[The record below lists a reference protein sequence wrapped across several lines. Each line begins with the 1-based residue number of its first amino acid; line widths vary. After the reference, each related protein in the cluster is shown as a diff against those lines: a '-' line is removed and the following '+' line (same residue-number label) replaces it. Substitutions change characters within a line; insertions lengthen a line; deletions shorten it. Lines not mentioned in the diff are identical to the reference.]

1 MASASTKKK
10 CDQIHFTDICEENDC
25 IGKQCDKRHPVPCIY
40 FEKFGQCK
48 FGSYCAYKH
57 SIKTEEENTKA
68 KIEELTKE
76 ISELKTKNKELME
89 MLENLEQ
96 SNNEN
101 VTIRKKKKTGKTKT
115 EKQEGKTLDDIIRE
129 NSGVYCEDCEF
140 RGKSLKDLKKHKTT
154 AHTKVIE
161 TQTEKL
167 KPERHTLSVYVPMR
181 YDGRYVSQSRNWYK
195 DNLGYLEEVL
205 SVESVWIHGTSLHY
219 NAGEFEKADIEI
231 ITEEPWT
238 ELWKSETS
246 RKEILRKV
254 QIEETN
260 TKPERLTDIAK
271 LNYKESK
278 ELLEVHC

>member
-1 MASASTKKK
+1 MRSKYGFCKYGEK

-25 IGKQCDKRHPVPCIY
+25 NGKQCDKRHPVPCIY

-48 FGSYCAYKH
+48 FGSYCTYKH

-68 KIEELTKE
+68 TIEKLTKD
-76 ISELKTKNKELME
+76 ISDLKARNKELVE
-89 MLENLEQ
+89 MLENLNHPKTE
-96 SNNEN
+96 NEN
-101 VTIRKKKKTGKTKT
+101 VTIRKKNKTGKGKT
-115 EKQEGKTLDDIIRE
+115 DKQEGKTLEDIIRE
-129 NSGVYCEDCEF
+129 NSGVFCEHCEF
-140 RGKSLKDLKKHKTT
+140 RGKSLKDLKKHKAA

-167 KPERHTLSVYVPMR
+167 KPERHKLSVYVPMR

-205 SVESVWIHGTSLHY
+205 SVESVWIHGTSVHY

-231 ITEEPWT
+231 ISEEPWT
-238 ELWKSETS
+238 ALWKSEAS

-260 TKPERLTDIAK
+260 TQPERLADIEK
-271 LNYKESK
+271 LNYS
-278 ELLEVHC
+278 